1 MVLAIMDDVCIRKF
15 RPNDTLETAQIF
27 FDAVRIG
34 TVDHY
39 SQTQREAWAPNV
51 PETTMWLEKL
61 LSQTTFVAEH
71 GGKPIGFMTLMPSGH
86 IDLAFV
92 APDVM
97 GQGIA
102 KKLYEAIL
110 SEAQKLEITRL
121 STDASFPAR
130 SFFEHLGWSV
140 VKEQSASCNT
150 VQLTNFRMEKTL

>member
-1 MVLAIMDDVCIRKF
+1 MDDVCIRKF
-15 RPNDTLETAQIF
+15 RPDDTVETAQIF

-34 TVDHY
+34 AVDHY

-51 PETTMWLEKL
+51 PETTKWLEKL

-71 GGKPIGFMTLMPSGH
+71 DGKPIGFMALMPNGH

-92 APDVM
+92 TPDVM

-110 SEAQKLEITRL
+110 LEAHKLEVTRL
-121 STDASFPAR
+121 STDASSPAR
-130 SFFEHLGWSV
+130 SFFERQGWSV
-140 VKEQSASCNT
+140 VKEQSALCNT
-150 VQLTNFRMEKTL
+150 VRLTNFRMEKIL